1 MKQATF
7 SELRKNAKFFFD
19 MVEAGESVRILRNGK
34 PVADLVPT
42 SAEIPSWKRRTVQP
56 LVIEGVSVS
65 QMILDE
71 RQAEE

>member
-1 MKQATF
+1 VKQATF

-42 SAEIPSWKRRTVQP
+42 TAEMPSWKRRNVQP

-65 QMILDE
+65 QMILYE